1 MGTVHFVDDE
11 KNRLNPKPASDPGMA
26 FRLRAHA
33 AEFPIWV
40 PGDFLKGDRPELLL
54 AS

>member
-1 MGTVHFVDDE
+1 MKTGRPEITINLHELKQIMQFYPTLE
-11 KNRLNPKPASDPGMA
+11 ET
-26 FRLRAHA
+26 

-40 PGDFLKGDRPELLL
+40 PGYFLKGDRPERLL

>member
-1 MGTVHFVDDE
+1 MSIPKYHE
-11 KNRLNPKPASDPGMA
+11 LMLPMLNELASG
-26 FRLRAHA
+26 